1 MIYFVRL
8 WIAVSALRTDTVLI
22 QRNTAK
28 RIAIHLKM
36 RLVAFDA
43 IFTPPEKERF
53 TMFSLSFG
61 CPFLC
66 PLPHINYELPEAW
79 GHRGEESM
87 CGRSFSE
94 CLMKVF

>member
-36 RLVAFDA
+36 RLV
-43 IFTPPEKERF
+43 
-53 TMFSLSFG
+53 
-61 CPFLC
+61 
-66 PLPHINYELPEAW
+66 
-79 GHRGEESM
+79 
-87 CGRSFSE
+87 
-94 CLMKVF
+94 VF